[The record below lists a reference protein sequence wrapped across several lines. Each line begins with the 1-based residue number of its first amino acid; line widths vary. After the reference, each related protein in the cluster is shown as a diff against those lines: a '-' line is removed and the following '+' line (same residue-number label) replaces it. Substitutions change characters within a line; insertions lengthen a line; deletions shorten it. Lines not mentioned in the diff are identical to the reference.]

1 MLLSWLSILVLLTSA
16 FAWLPAAA
24 QDSTP
29 AADPASEHIT
39 DPFQTTQ
46 DELPGDESE
55 AEHLTVDE
63 NADDGTMTTQDN
75 QQLSLDETSIE
86 ITTVS
91 IDCGDAA
98 RSVIGSFSVSNP
110 RENVSVQ
117 VRLEAAGE
125 VVLTQAVPLTIMQSD
140 YPFGFSLDT
149 VDASAIGGEVM
160 VTAREEGLDDATPVA
175 SIAIA
180 ISEGAEGG
188 AVCGT
193 PVDDTAE
200 PDQSLEDMGT
210 PEPTETADATPT
222 ATATPSPTPTATP
235 DGGPVEQIV
244 AVLVTILADL
254 ISNPPPA
261 DEPGTDPPT
270 DEPPAQ
276 GAGTFG
282 TVVNTDGGSLR
293 CRTTPGDGSTITQ
306 IPFGARVETRGGE
319 VYNWVPVIC
328 AGQAGWVSGAY
339 FRFEGATSPTPT
351 PDDSRREGMVSG
363 TGGAGLRCRTAP
375 VNGGQ
380 ITVLPEGARVETRGA
395 TSNGWTPV
403 KCAGQDGWVSAA
415 YLLFG
420 ASGGGSGAIWIDVNL
435 STQYMRVY
443 RGNTVVMETY
453 VSTGRTPNFTTPTGT
468 FYINTKLP
476 SQTMSGTLQG
486 ETYHVPNVPWV
497 MYFTNRGHAIHG
509 AYWHNNFGQVMSHG
523 CVNLP
528 VSFSEWLYSV
538 SPIGT
543 RVVIHY

>member
-29 AADPASEHIT
+29 AADPAGEQIT
-39 DPFQTTQ
+39 DPLQTTQ
-46 DELPGDESE
+46 QDTSEVLTQSEPPGDGSD
-55 AEHLTVDE
+55 DE
-63 NADDGTMTTQDN
+63 TMTTQEN
-75 QQLSLDETSIE
+75 QQLSLDDEPIE
-86 ITTVS
+86 ITVVS
-91 IDCGDAA
+91 IDCGGTGT
-98 RSVIGSFSVSNP
+98 SLVGSFSVSNP
-110 RENVSVQ
+110 RDNVSVE
-117 VRLEAAGE
+117 VRLHIG
-125 VVLTQAVPLTIMQSD
+125 
-140 YPFGFSLDT
+140 DT
-149 VDASAIGGEVM
+149 VLQTRNVALTVTQSIYPVEFALVSADAAIGGEVI
-160 VTAREEGLDDATPVA
+160 VTAREEDLDDATPVA
-175 SIAIA
+175 SSAIA

-254 ISNPPPA
+254 ISNPPPT
-261 DEPGTDPPT
+261 DEQGTDPPT

-276 GAGTFG
+276 GTGTFG
-282 TVVNTDGGSLR
+282 TVVNTDGGGLR

>member
-29 AADPASEHIT
+29 AADPAGEQIT
-39 DPFQTTQ
+39 DPLQTTQ
-46 DELPGDESE
+46 QDTSEVLTQSEPPGDGSD
-55 AEHLTVDE
+55 DE
-63 NADDGTMTTQDN
+63 TMTTQEN
-75 QQLSLDETSIE
+75 QQLSLDDEPIE
-86 ITTVS
+86 ITVVS
-91 IDCGDAA
+91 IDCGGTGT
-98 RSVIGSFSVSNP
+98 SLVGSFSVSNP
-110 RENVSVQ
+110 RDNVSVE
-117 VRLEAAGE
+117 VRLHIG
-125 VVLTQAVPLTIMQSD
+125 
-140 YPFGFSLDT
+140 DT
-149 VDASAIGGEVM
+149 VLQTRNVALTVTQSIYPVEFALVSADAAIGGEVI
-160 VTAREEGLDDATPVA
+160 VTAREEDLDDATPVA
-175 SIAIA
+175 SSAIA

-254 ISNPPPA
+254 ISNPPPT
-261 DEPGTDPPT
+261 DEQGTDPPT

-276 GAGTFG
+276 GTGTFG
-282 TVVNTDGGSLR
+282 TVVNTDGGGLR

-403 KCAGQDGWVSAA
+403 KCASQDGWVSAA

>member
-1 MLLSWLSILVLLTSA
+1 MLLSWLSVLVLLTSA

-29 AADPASEHIT
+29 VADPAGEQIT
-39 DPFQTTQ
+39 DPPQTTQ
-46 DELPGDESE
+46 GEMPGSDSD
-55 AEHLTVDE
+55 AEQLTVDE
-63 NADDGTMTTQDN
+63 NPDDGTKTTQEN
-75 QQLSLDETSIE
+75 QQLSLDDTPIE
-86 ITTVS
+86 ITVVS
-91 IDCGDAA
+91 IDCG
-98 RSVIGSFSVSNP
+98 STGTSLVGSFSVSNP
-110 RENVSVQ
+110 QDNVSVE
-117 VRLEAAGE
+117 VRLHIG
-125 VVLTQAVPLTIMQSD
+125 
-140 YPFGFSLDT
+140 DT
-149 VDASAIGGEVM
+149 VLQTRNVALTVTQSIYPVEFALASADAAIGGEVI
-160 VTAREEGLDDATPVA
+160 VTAREEDLDDATPVA
-175 SIAIA
+175 SNAVA

-188 AVCGT
+188 TVCGT
-193 PVDDTAE
+193 QVDDTVDPD

-210 PEPTETADATPT
+210 PTPTATPDATPT
-222 ATATPSPTPTATP
+222 ATPDDGPAT
-235 DGGPVEQIV
+235 QIV
-244 AVLVTILADL
+244 AVLVAILADL
-254 ISNPPPA
+254 IANPPT
-261 DEPGTDPPT
+261 DQPGTDPPT

-293 CRTTPGDGSTITQ
+293 CRATPGDGSTITQ
-306 IPFGARVETRGGE
+306 IPFGTRVETRGAE
-319 VYNWVPVIC
+319 VFDWVPVIC
-328 AGQAGWVSGAY
+328 AGQAGWVSAAY
-339 FRFEGATSPTPT
+339 FRFEGTTSPTPT
-351 PDDSRREGMVSG
+351 PDDSRREGTVSG

-380 ITVLPEGARVETRGA
+380 ITVLPEDARVETRGA
-395 TSNGWTPV
+395 TTDGWVPV
-403 KCAGQDGWVSAA
+403 RCAGQDGWVSAA

-420 ASGGGSGAIWIDVNL
+420 AGGGGSGAIWIDVNL

-497 MYFTNRGHAIHG
+497 MYFTDRGHAIHG

-523 CVNLP
+523 CINLP